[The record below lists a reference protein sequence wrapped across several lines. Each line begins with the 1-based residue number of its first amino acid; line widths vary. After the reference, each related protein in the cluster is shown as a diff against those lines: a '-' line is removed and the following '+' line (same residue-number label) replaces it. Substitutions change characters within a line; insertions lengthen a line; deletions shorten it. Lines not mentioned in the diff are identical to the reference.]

1 MMHTIETFSKL
12 RTNLQNC
19 LEIYFSLHRLVQFK
33 TVGGWR
39 QLCFMGLKLLVDNN
53 QAISNSSKL

>member
-12 RTNLQNC
+12 RTNLQN
-19 LEIYFSLHRLVQFK
+19 LEICFSLHRLVQFK

-53 QAISNSSKL
+53 QAISKSSKL